1 MNIASAVVNLVG
13 TDNTTR
19 HLVAQLRQSLGDGPV
34 DLLIL
39 FGSAHFEG
47 DLEKIAPDLQEAIA
61 PRTFIGCTADAVI
74 RDDQEYEHQPG
85 LVAWAARMP
94 GARCIS
100 FHLSQEDLTRLDTP
114 EALREHLN
122 VPADENPYFVL
133 LGDPFSVN
141 PIQLLERFNTAY
153 PGRPTIGGMASAGE
167 QPEQNVLVFEGQ
179 TLRHGVVGVALW
191 GNVDID
197 MIVSQGCR
205 PIGRHLVVT
214 KAESNVIHQ
223 LGGKPALAAVN
234 EILNE
239 CPPGD
244 IELAKKRG
252 LLIGCVINEY
262 KKKFGSGDFLIRN
275 PISIDDKTGAM
286 AINDIMRTG
295 QTVQFHVRDSKSAAD
310 DLEYLL
316 SLRASQPVAGALLFS
331 CNGRGSR
338 FFPDRHHDARAVV
351 NGHQKL
357 PVAGFFC
364 AGEIGPIGNRNFL
377 HGFTASI
384 GFFRPANSDDAG

>member
-1 MNIASAVVNLVG
+1 MKIASAVVNLVG
-13 TDNTTR
+13 TENTVR
-19 HLVAQLRQSLGDGPV
+19 HLVMQLRQELGDGPI

-47 DLEKIAPDLQEAIA
+47 DLEKIAPDLQEALS

-94 GARCIS
+94 GVRCIS
-100 FHLSQEDLTRLDTP
+100 FHLSQDDLGRLDTP

-122 VPADENPYFVL
+122 VPADENPYFVIL
-133 LGDPFSVN
+133 ADPFSAN
-141 PIQLLERFNTAY
+141 PIQLLDRLNAAY
-153 PGRPTIGGMASAGE
+153 PGRPTVGGMASAGE

-179 TLRHGVVGVALW
+179 TLRHGAVGVALW
-191 GNVDID
+191 GNVEID
-197 MIVSQGCR
+197 TIVSQGCR
-205 PIGRHLVVT
+205 PIGRHLIVT
-214 KAESNVIHQ
+214 KAEANVIHQ
-223 LGGKPALAAVN
+223 LGGKPTLTAVN

-239 CPPGD
+239 CPQSD
-244 IELAKKRG
+244 IDLAKKRG

-275 PISIDDKTGAM
+275 PISIDEKSGAM
-286 AINDIMRTG
+286 AVNDMMRTG
-295 QTVQFHVRDSKSAAD
+295 QTVQFHVRDSQSAAE
-310 DLEYLL
+310 DLQYLL
-316 SLRASQPVAGALLFS
+316 SVRATEPAAGALLFS

-338 FFPDRHHDARAVV
+338 FFPDRHHDARAVAD
-351 NGHQKL
+351 GRPHM
-357 PVAGFFC
+357 PVAGCFC

-384 GFFRPANSDDAG
+384 GFFRPASGDHDE